1 MAAVTLGKL
10 KHWYCQVHTW
20 RMLIGN
26 VWVSRSYEYETR
38 SAAGNYLVRPKGP
51 IWVLLRRVVFSYN
64 VGYSERYCWVF
75 LGRRVGGL
83 SLLIKDFAA
92 FTFMSLGLD
101 PLEYVKVKFCII
113 PLRWE
118 LYLLWNNLSLCYLRK
133 QRYYVTVPDP
143 FMDPSVSHCSFRSV
157 KLSDFINFCLETLNC
172 LL

>member
-64 VGYSERYCWVF
+64 VDDIVE
-75 LGRRVGGL
+75 
-83 SLLIKDFAA
+83 SLLD
-92 FTFMSLGLD
+92 GG
-101 PLEYVKVKFCII
+101 
-113 PLRWE
+113 WE
-118 LYLLWNNLSLCYLRK
+118 AY
-133 QRYYVTVPDP
+133 
-143 FMDPSVSHCSFRSV
+143 PS
-157 KLSDFINFCLETLNC
+157 
-172 LL
+172 